1 MLIAPDVPTRNDVN
15 SCEGQLTTEDDEITR
30 RQVMINLK
38 ENGTNPFDGF
48 EYMPKRSNN
57 FFNKNVGIN
66 SEPKR
71 NIKVRSMPNNRS

>member
-1 MLIAPDVPTRNDVN
+1 MLIAPYIPTKTDVN
-15 SCEGQLTTEDDEITR
+15 SCEGQLTTEDDELSK

-38 ENGTNPFDGF
+38 ESGNNLFDGF
-48 EYMPKRSNN
+48 EYMPQRPN
-57 FFNKNVGIN
+57 FFNKIPAIN